1 MSGNDAL
8 MKALADV
15 SERRAALEVEYE
27 RIGAELAKLR
37 LAENALRA
45 IIEDTPI
52 EDSACRCRPPVRP
65 RAGPGRAARGR
76 PARAARPAGELDQGP
91 PQGAD
96 RRSGPQG
103 LSQPQILRALP
114 DAAPA
119 TINAYLS
126 GMVTAGEALQVGNF
140 YTRSAT
146 GTRWVET
153 SDEATTPTTARSRA
167 TPTAT
172 IWRTRPSR
180 PARPDRRV
188 RPRTGRSSKTAHIR
202 ATPGRFLAASPRGAT
217 T

>member
-1 MSGNDAL
+1 M
-8 MKALADV
+8 

-52 EDSACRCRPPVRP
+52 EELGLSLPSAGPASGMDRGEP
-65 RAGPGRAARGR
+65 RASGRRGPRGPRANSTKGRLKALIDG
-76 PARAARPAGELDQGP
+76 
-91 PQGAD
+91 
-96 RRSGPQG
+96 SGPQG

-140 YTRSAT
+140 YTKVRN
-146 GTRWVET
+146 RDEVVET
-153 SDEATTPTTARSRA
+153 SDEDDDAYDGEIEGDA
-167 TPTAT
+167 
-172 IWRTRPSR
+172 
-180 PARPDRRV
+180 DD
-188 RPRTGRSSKTAHIR
+188 
-202 ATPGRFLAASPRGAT
+202 LADEAEASGKA
-217 T
+217 

>member
-15 SERRAALEVEYE
+15 SERRAALEAEYE

-52 EDSACRCRPPVRP
+52 EDLGLSSPPAPAGPAGPDRGEPRTGGGRRGPRGP
-65 RAGPGRAARGR
+65 RANSTKGRLKA
-76 PARAARPAGELDQGP
+76 LID
-91 PQGAD
+91 GA
-96 RRSGPQG
+96 GPQG

-126 GMVTAGEALQVGNF
+126 AMVTAGEALLVGNF
-140 YTRSAT
+140 YTKAR
-146 GTRWVET
+146 TRD
-153 SDEATTPTTARSRA
+153 DEADGPEDDGDAVEGEA
-167 TPTAT
+167 DDPADGDG
-172 IWRTRPSR
+172 
-180 PARPDRRV
+180 PARTADG
-188 RPRTGRSSKTAHIR
+188 RTA
-202 ATPGRFLAASPRGAT
+202 
-217 T
+217 

>member
-45 IIEDTPI
+45 IVEETPI
-52 EDSACRCRPPVRP
+52 EELGLPLPSAGPAQGPDRGEARVSGRRGPRGP
-65 RAGPGRAARGR
+65 RANSTKGRLKA
-76 PARAARPAGELDQGP
+76 LID
-91 PQGAD
+91 GA
-96 RRSGPQG
+96 GPQG

-126 GMVTAGEALQVGNF
+126 AMVTAGEALQAGNF
-140 YTRSAT
+140 YTKVRSRDDESDQPEDEDAL
-146 GTRWVET
+146 V
-153 SDEATTPTTARSRA
+153 DEADDEAENAADRDG
-167 TPTAT
+167 
-172 IWRTRPSR
+172 PSR
-180 PARPDRRV
+180 
-188 RPRTGRSSKTAHIR
+188 TA
-202 ATPGRFLAASPRGAT
+202 
-217 T
+217 

>member
-15 SERRAALEVEYE
+15 SQRRAALEAEYE

-52 EDSACRCRPPVRP
+52 EDLGLSLPSAGPAAGPDRGEP
-65 RAGPGRAARGR
+65 RAGGRRGPR
-76 PARAARPAGELDQGP
+76 GPRANSTKGRLKALID
-91 PQGAD
+91 GA
-96 RRSGPQG
+96 GPQG

-126 GMVTAGEALQVGNF
+126 SMVTAGEALQVGNF
-140 YTRSAT
+140 YTKVRSRDDSGAPEDDEDE
-146 GTRWVET
+146 RPE
-153 SDEATTPTTARSRA
+153 SDEDAYDGDDLDDEDG
-167 TPTAT
+167 
-172 IWRTRPSR
+172 
-180 PARPDRRV
+180 PDRD
-188 RPRTGRSSKTAHIR
+188 G
-202 ATPGRFLAASPRGAT
+202 PGKAA
-217 T
+217 

>member
-1 MSGNDAL
+1 

-52 EDSACRCRPPVRP
+52 EELGLSLPSAGSASGAERGEARASGRRGPRGP
-65 RAGPGRAARGR
+65 RANSTKGRLKA
-76 PARAARPAGELDQGP
+76 LID
-91 PQGAD
+91 GA
-96 RRSGPQG
+96 GPQG

-126 GMVTAGEALQVGNF
+126 AMVTAGEALQVGNF
-140 YTRSAT
+140 YTK
-146 GTRWVET
+146 TRT
-153 SDEATTPTTARSRA
+153 RDDEAERPESEDEDSLVDDEADDEADDTTGGDG
-167 TPTAT
+167 
-172 IWRTRPSR
+172 PSR
-180 PARPDRRV
+180 
-188 RPRTGRSSKTAHIR
+188 
-202 ATPGRFLAASPRGAT
+202 T

>member
-45 IIEDTPI
+45 IVEDTPI
-52 EDSACRCRPPVRP
+52 EDLGLSLPSAGPAPGPDRGEP
-65 RAGPGRAARGR
+65 RASGRRGPRGPRANSTKGRLKA
-76 PARAARPAGELDQGP
+76 LID
-91 PQGAD
+91 GA
-96 RRSGPQG
+96 GPQG

-126 GMVTAGEALQVGNF
+126 SMVTAGEALQVGNF
-140 YTRSAT
+140 YTK
-146 GTRWVET
+146 
-153 SDEATTPTTARSRA
+153 
-167 TPTAT
+167 
-172 IWRTRPSR
+172 IRTRDDAADIAEDDDDAYDGEVEGDADGDDR
-180 PARPDRRV
+180 TDEHEPA
-188 RPRTGRSSKTAHIR
+188 GKA
-202 ATPGRFLAASPRGAT
+202 
-217 T
+217 